1 MRALALGLGA
11 MLLVAAACAQAP
23 AVNAGGVVNAA
34 SYATQGVSPGSI
46 IGIFGTNLAG
56 ALAFSDS
63 IPLSVT
69 LGTVTSVT
77 FNGVSAPLYYAGP
90 LQVNAQMPFESL
102 ASGSTSATVNVVVTT
117 TTGGASAPQPV
128 TVVPA
133 MPGIFT
139 VSETG
144 VGQAIATDNNDGAIA
159 APTGSIQ
166 GANTH
171 PWSISSGHALVI
183 WCTGLGA
190 VTPTIADGANSYDSS
205 GNLTLRQV
213 PPANTPVVLIGGVA
227 AKVLFAGLAPA
238 FVGEYQVD
246 VLPGTGTPTGNT
258 VTLQIQMNN
267 VTTTNQVTIAV
278 GN

>member
-11 MLLVAAACAQAP
+11 VLLVSAARAQAP
-23 AVNAGGVVNAA
+23 AVNPGGIVNAA
-34 SYATQGVSPGSI
+34 SYATQGVAPGSI

-69 LGTVTSVT
+69 LGTVSSVT

-90 LQVNAQMPFESL
+90 LQVNAQMPYESL

-117 TTGGASAPQPV
+117 TTGGASASQPV
-128 TVVPA
+128 TVLPA
-133 MPGIFT
+133 VPGIFT
-139 VSETG
+139 VNESG
-144 VGQAIATDNNDGAIA
+144 VGPAIATDNNDGAIA
-159 APTGSIQ
+159 AAAGSIQ
-166 GANTH
+166 GLTTH
-171 PWSISSGHALVI
+171 PWSLSSGHALVI

-190 VTPTIADGANSYDSS
+190 VTPPIADGANSYDSN
-205 GNLTLRQV
+205 GNLTLRSV
-213 PPANTPVVLIGGVA
+213 PSANTPVVLIGGVA
-227 AKVLFAGLAPA
+227 AKVVFAGLAPA

-246 VLPGTGTPTGNT
+246 VTAGTGTPTGDA
-258 VTLQIQMNN
+258 VSVQIQMNG
-267 VTTTNQVTIAV
+267 VTTSDKVTIAV

>member
-1 MRALALGLGA
+1 MSALRPCLGGIL
-11 MLLVAAACAQAP
+11 AAAAALAQAP
-23 AVNAGGVVNAA
+23 AVNPGGVVNTAN
-34 SYATQGVSPGSI
+34 YAPQGVSPGSI
-46 IGIFGTNLAG
+46 VAIFGTNLAG

-69 LGTVTSVT
+69 LGTVSSVT
-77 FNGVSAPLYYAGP
+77 FNGVSAPLYYVGP
-90 LQVNAQMPFESL
+90 LQVDAQMPFESL
-102 ASGSTSATVNVVVTT
+102 PSGATSATVNVVVTT

-128 TVVPA
+128 TVLPA
-133 MPGIFT
+133 VSGIFT

-159 APTGSIQ
+159 APTGSIH
-166 GANTH
+166 GVTTH
-171 PWSISSGHALVI
+171 PWSLSSGHALVI

-190 VTPTIADGANSYDSS
+190 VDPPIADGHNSYDSS
-205 GNLTLRQV
+205 GQLTLRQV

-246 VLPGTGTPTGNT
+246 VLPGAGTPTGDA
-258 VTLQIQMNN
+258 VSLQIQMNN
-267 VTTTNQVTIAV
+267 ITTSDQVTIAV